1 MTIDPSILLN
11 AMCEVDVLLVFTCLL
26 PFTIVTGQCH
36 VSQTCQTCGISCIP
50 GDVLFLVRIA
60 DTRRKIINTALM
72 SRIFLVIERVG
83 QPVLALSYLWSL
95 LLRKHWARKETLQTC
110 LVYLNLTHTRYD
122 RSWADLYQ
130 K

>member
-72 SRIFLVIERVG
+72 SRIFLVIEHVG
-83 QPVLALSYLWSL
+83 QPVPDSHISCHYFCASTGKEKKPCRHASY
-95 LLRKHWARKETLQTC
+95 T
-110 LVYLNLTHTRYD
+110 
-122 RSWADLYQ
+122 
-130 K
+130 

>member
-11 AMCEVDVLLVFTCLL
+11 TTCEVDVLLVFTCLL
-26 PFTIVTGQCH
+26 SFTTVTGQCH
-36 VSQTCQTCGISCIP
+36 VSQTCQTWGISCIP

-83 QPVLALSYLWSL
+83 QPVLALSYLLSL
-95 LLRKHWARKETLQTC
+95 LLRKHRESRETLQTC
-110 LVYLNLTHTRYD
+110 LVHLKSHSHKIRPIVG
-122 RSWADLYQ
+122 
-130 K
+130 